1 MNSRDLL
8 AIAVAVTAFGVACSE
23 DTTPQVAAG
32 RSPTAEAAIL
42 ETPTRPPATTRP
54 AAQPPTETPV
64 SPATQSEDPR
74 ATAAAEPAGTN
85 ALPTPTGSLTPTPTA
100 TSRPAPTATPTF
112 DTQRL
117 AGSYDGVTFLVSE
130 GSEATFTVTEQLAR
144 LPLPNDAVMRTTG
157 LRGDVRLDGGS
168 SVFTINLH
176 QLSSDNNFRDRYVRT
191 RMFPNDRFATF
202 TVSEI
207 GSMPEA
213 FATGEPIA
221 TTVAGRLTIKGE
233 DIPLHFEVEA
243 RDDGDVIFIV
253 GRTTF
258 TWDQLKLPKPRARLV
273 VSLEDEV
280 KVEVLLALRPVLATP

>member
-1 MNSRDLL
+1 MDSRDLL
-8 AIAVAVTAFGVACSE
+8 AIAVACSE

-32 RSPTAEAAIL
+32 QSPTAEAAIL
-42 ETPTRPPATTRP
+42 ATPTGPPTTTRP
-54 AAQPPTETPV
+54 ATQPPTETPV

-85 ALPTPTGSLTPTPTA
+85 ALTTPTASPTPTPTLTARPTPTA
-100 TSRPAPTATPTF
+100 TPAF

-202 TVSEI
+202 TVAEI

-221 TTVAGRLTIKGE
+221 TTVPGRLTIKGE
-233 DIPLHFEVEA
+233 DIPLDFEVEA